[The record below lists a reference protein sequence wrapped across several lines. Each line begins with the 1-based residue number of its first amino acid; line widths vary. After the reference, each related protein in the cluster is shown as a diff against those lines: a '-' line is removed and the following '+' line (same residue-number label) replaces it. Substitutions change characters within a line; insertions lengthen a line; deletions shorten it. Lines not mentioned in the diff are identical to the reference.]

1 MNKEKRYE
9 KILCF
14 IEFII
19 SIIFI
24 TIGYFVFP
32 MSVFVIVI
40 GGVLFI
46 KFIINFI
53 KMSIN
58 N

>member
-1 MNKEKRYE
+1 MSKEKRYE

-24 TIGYFVFP
+24 TIGYLVCP

-40 GGVLFI
+40 GVVFFI
-46 KFIINFI
+46 KFIIDFI

>member
-24 TIGYFVFP
+24 TIGYLVCP

-40 GGVLFI
+40 GDVFFI
-46 KFIINFI
+46 KYIIDFI